1 MSEPIILAN
10 QEPPRLDPSKIGISY
25 SGGGPLVLVE
35 LGIAEAFVAR
45 GIRPAVIAGASAG
58 ALAGAAH
65 ALDVVG
71 GTGIEMAKRLL
82 VDHVSDQTLGLKKSQ
97 ILWRLLKRRQHLESL
112 GDNAAI
118 GPLIRDALSRPPFNM
133 HDVRIGDFGGPRP
146 KLLILATNRLDGT
159 SVVFPDSS
167 PLEDAL
173 IASSA
178 IPGVFP
184 WKRATVDNKELL
196 LVDGGVVTN
205 QPLSRLVDEAC
216 GQIFVC
222 AVGYAG
228 GLVPAP
234 TNAVDNL
241 IESIYLMA
249 HQCTK
254 LEEAY
259 VKLWVGNGGIVYP
272 HIHPPI
278 DLPANTYRFDAAVVE
293 AVTNESKRLTL
304 AWFDEQGIGG
314 AAPGN

>member
-1 MSEPIILAN
+1 
-10 QEPPRLDPSKIGISY
+10 
-25 SGGGPLVLVE
+25 
-35 LGIAEAFVAR
+35 
-45 GIRPAVIAGASAG
+45 
-58 ALAGAAH
+58 
-65 ALDVVG
+65 
-71 GTGIEMAKRLL
+71 MAKKLL
-82 VDHVSDQTLGLKKSQ
+82 IDHVSDETLGLKKRQ
-97 ILWRLLKRRQHLESL
+97 ILWRLLKQRRHLHSL
-112 GDNAAI
+112 GDNATI
-118 GPLIRDALSRPPFNM
+118 GPLMRDALSKPPFNM
-133 HDVRIGDFGGPRP
+133 QNARIGDFTGARP

-167 PLEDAL
+167 LLEDAL

-178 IPGVFP
+178 IPGIFP
-184 WKRATVDNKELL
+184 WNRMTVDQRAML
-196 LVDGGVVTN
+196 LVDGGVVSN

-216 GQIFVC
+216 GRIFVC

-278 DLPANTYRFDAAVVE
+278 DLPANSYKFDAAVVE
-293 AVTNESKRLTL
+293 AVTKQSKLLTL
-304 AWFDEQGIGG
+304 AWFDDQGIGDTQ
-314 AAPGN
+314 PGN